1 MERQMRSSL
10 GLLIGVA
17 LGVAMPEQGWSQAS
31 PQPPANQTASAVPVY
46 VPPMRGAPQ
55 ARISGGTRGK
65 TAIPVK
71 VDVIAPNDVGE
82 TVKDQPTLYWFNSLP
97 IPNDVDVTVV
107 TDDSNATVLDQT
119 VHGPFTAGIHGFRL
133 EGTKVHL
140 DPKKVYQWSVTI
152 KISANEPSQDI
163 VASGMVQVVA
173 PPKSTAAMP
182 TDAVAEVDFY
192 ARSGIW
198 YDAID
203 TLSRQIDQNPA
214 DGTLRF
220 YRQALMMQVGLN
232 DVAAFENNKS
242 AAVEDK
248 AKN

>member
-1 MERQMRSSL
+1 MRTAL
-10 GLLIGVA
+10 RLTMGLA
-17 LGVAMPEQGWSQAS
+17 LGVVLPSGGWAQAQAPMAPS
-31 PQPPANQTASAVPVY
+31 MTTASAVPVY
-46 VPPMRGAPQ
+46 VPPMRGAPE

-65 TAIPVK
+65 TAVPVK
-71 VDVIAPNDVGE
+71 LDVIAPNDIGE
-82 TVKDQPTLYWFNSLP
+82 TVRDQPTLYWFNSLP
-97 IPNDVDVTVV
+97 INNDVDVTMV

-119 VHGPFTAGIHGFRL
+119 VRGPFVAGIHGFRL
-133 EGTKVHL
+133 EGTKLHL

-152 KISANEPSQDI
+152 KISTSEPSEDI

-173 PPKSTAAMP
+173 PPKPTAAAP
-182 TDAVAEVDFY
+182 TDAVSQVDFY

-203 TLSRQIDQNPA
+203 TLSQQIDQHPA

-220 YRQALMMQVGLN
+220 YRDALMMQVGLN
-232 DVAAFENNKS
+232 DVAAFENNNS
-242 AAVEDK
+242 VAAEEK

>member
-1 MERQMRSSL
+1 MRTSL
-10 GLLIGVA
+10 GLMIGVA
-17 LGVAMPEQGWSQAS
+17 LGVALPNPGWAQAS
-31 PQPPANQTASAVPVY
+31 SPPAATQTASAVPVY
-46 VPPMRGAPQ
+46 VPPMRGAPE

-65 TAIPVK
+65 TDVPVK
-71 VDVIAPNDVGE
+71 LDVIAPNDIGE

-97 IPNDVDVTVV
+97 IKNDVDITIV
-107 TDDSNATVLDQT
+107 TDDSNMTVLEQM
-119 VHGPFTAGIHGFRL
+119 VHGPFVAGIHGFRL
-133 EGTKVHL
+133 EGTKVRL
-140 DPKKVYQWSVTI
+140 DPQKVYQWSVTV
-152 KISANEPSQDI
+152 KISASEPSQDI

-173 PPKSTAAMP
+173 PPKPTVAIA
-182 TDAVAEVDFY
+182 TDAVATVDFY

-220 YRQALMMQVGLN
+220 YRDALMMQVGLN
-232 DVAAFENNKS
+232 DVAAFDNN
-242 AAVEDK
+242 AAAGAEDK